1 MVQYRSPRPSGVELF
16 MTETLPQITALIS
29 DYRKWEKQTELKQQE
44 AATLQANK
52 DRTHQLQLD
61 KFKETKRKTEEA
73 EKMSEI
79 KVKTD
84 FTTDILKI
92 LDDLPPDA
100 AITGIDA
107 ILEDTI
113 YQTTDSDIVNS
124 QRKQLGT
131 IRQGKQAEV
140 TDNVADKGAYDNFVA
155 GEIDYHTAMNTVG
168 QDSKYLDDIEKEDK
182 RRRSVA
188 TQELNTL
195 KAYAALGSAAFTHP
209 EQPGVL
215 MPRGQKLIQRIGDA
229 LDKIAG
235 GAPVDTPQGKKEITL
250 PAGWK
255 DKKPE
260 EVLNHLLIQMGEK
273 TIELQEDITA
283 PVIDDSTKLEVE
295 KLKDLGD
302 TRSDSLGT
310 LIDSLGK
317 YGVTTEYGT
326 LDSLDIFGTAIDT
339 TKIDTVKKD
348 LKQAILPY
356 NVVSED
362 VNTIT
367 INFNEKDIRMP
378 KKAWVKVKTGKG
390 NIDSKRAYQIVAK
403 NLGISVDAVKEL
415 MFGHLKKSK

>member
-1 MVQYRSPRPSGVELF
+1 MAQYRSPRPSGVELF

-61 KFKETKRKTEEA
+61 KFKETKRKTKEA

-124 QRKQLGT
+124 QRKQLGI
-131 IRQGKQAEV
+131 IRQGKQAKV
-140 TDNVADKGAYDNFVA
+140 TDNKADKAAYDNFVA
-155 GEIDYHTAMNTVG
+155 GNINYHAAINTVG
-168 QDSKYLDDIEKEDK
+168 QDSKYLDDIENEDK

-209 EQPGVL
+209 DTGVL
-215 MPRGQKLIQRIGDA
+215 LPRGQKLIQRIGDA
-229 LDKIAG
+229 LDKITG
-235 GAPVDTPQGKKEITL
+235 GAPIDTPQGQTEITL
-250 PAGWK
+250 SAGWK
-255 DKKPE
+255 DKNPMD
-260 EVLNHLLIQMGEK
+260 VLNELLLKMGEK
-273 TIELQEDITA
+273 TWELREDITA

-302 TRSDSLGT
+302 TRSDTLGAV
-310 LIDSLGK
+310 IDSLG
-317 YGVTTEYGT
+317 
-326 LDSLDIFGTAIDT
+326 IFGTAIDT

-348 LKQAILPY
+348 LKQSILPY

-367 INFNEKDIRMP
+367 INFNGKDIRMP

-403 NLGISVDAVKEL
+403 KLGISVDDVKEL

>member
-1 MVQYRSPRPSGVELF
+1 MAQYRSPRPSGVELF

>member
-1 MVQYRSPRPSGVELF
+1 MAIVYRQPQKSPW
-16 MTETLPQITALIS
+16 ETLEELTPQWIQMIT
-29 DYRKWEKQTELKQQE
+29 DWRKIDAATKLKQQE

-302 TRSDSLGT
+302 TRSTSLDT
-310 LIDSLGK
+310 LIDEFAPGEESAII
-317 YGVTTEYGT
+317 
-326 LDSLDIFGTAIDT
+326 DI
-339 TKIDTVKKD
+339 VKKD

>member
-1 MVQYRSPRPSGVELF
+1 MAIVYRQPQKSPW
-16 MTETLPQITALIS
+16 ETLEELTPQWIQMIT
-29 DYRKWEKQTELKQQE
+29 DWRKIDAATKLKQQE